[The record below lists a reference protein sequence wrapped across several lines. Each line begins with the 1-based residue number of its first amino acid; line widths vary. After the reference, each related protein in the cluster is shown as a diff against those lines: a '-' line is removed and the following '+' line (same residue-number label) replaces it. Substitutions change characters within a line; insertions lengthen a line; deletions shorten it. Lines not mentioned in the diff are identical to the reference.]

1 MFNIFAFTFKI
12 VSWTYVFF
20 FTFTIFQRLS
30 VVCNKNQ
37 PKKPSNQ
44 DRWLCGFLGF
54 SFLWWR
60 FDLGTC
66 RSARCIIC
74 CSDSSCLCG
83 LTLLGLA
90 TFVFFFCMVKL
101 VKDITPGKTNMAM
114 EHPQFLIGDAS
125 SNGWCSISVF
135 PGVHQRLVP
144 VPPIFKYTH
153 FSTSMI
159 PW

>member
-12 VSWTYVFF
+12 VSWTHVFF

-30 VVCNKNQ
+30 VVCKKINPKNHQ
-37 PKKPSNQ
+37 TRTDGSVVSWGSPF
-44 DRWLCGFLGF
+44 CGGDSTLV
-54 SFLWWR
+54 R
-60 FDLGTC
+60 ADLQGVLSVAATL
-66 RSARCIIC
+66 RAFAALRC
-74 CSDSSCLCG
+74 LV
-83 LTLLGLA
+83 LQRL
-90 TFVFFFCMVKL
+90 FFFCMVKL

-159 PW
+159 PR